1 MKTDLVELISQTPME
16 TKMSKESAKF
26 HERNIQ
32 RLIKQREI
40 YTSNFM
46 VEYFNKQIKEDI
58 KILSKNGYSHIA
70 MKYTND

>member
-1 MKTDLVELISQTPME
+1 MDLVKLIAQTPME
-16 TKMSKESAKF
+16 TKMSRESAKF

-40 YTSNFM
+40 YTSDFM
-46 VEYFNKQIKEDI
+46 MEYFNKQIKKDI
-58 KILSKNGYSHIA
+58 KILSKNRYFHIA